1 MSNLTTEGRVS
12 LSVSHPPSGLI
23 PNSEPPLYICRTDA
37 GEGAKDYVTLL
48 SPVITSSLGL
58 VAEAI
63 VGTLLKPIEPGKRNI
78 TPDAFAHNSAFVNF
92 MHEVI
97 IREAPKQPGAQ
108 AEAKRLGEG
117 WIYIIDERAGAR
129 GTAVGPEDLIGAFKV
144 RDGQIVLESY
154 SPNRGH
160 RILSERGFFKL
171 EAGLLKLLLQALIVH
186 SSRPTT
192 VAS

>member
-1 MSNLTTEGRVS
+1 MNLA
-12 LSVSHPPSGLI
+12 VSHHLSGLI
-23 PNSEPPLYICRTDA
+23 PMSDPPLYICCTNTS
-37 GEGAKDYVTLL
+37 EGTKDYVTLL
-48 SPVITSSLGL
+48 SPAITSSLGL
-58 VAEAI
+58 IAEAI
-63 VGTLLKPIEPGKRNI
+63 VGTLLKPLLPGKRHV
-78 TPDAFAHNSAFVNF
+78 TPDAFAYNGAFVDF

-129 GTAVGPEDLIGAFKV
+129 GTAAGPEDLIGAFKV

-171 EAGLLKLLLQALIVH
+171 EAGLLKLLIQALVVH
-186 SSRPTT
+186 SSRPAA
-192 VAS
+192 VAG